1 MVKYG
6 TEQMNNFHKFR
17 HDQKKVDKLRGLLRD
32 NLDYIE
38 KGSQQLVSAAAP
50 VFPPAAAI
58 GMAFT
63 YMLSACRHV
72 SADYDVVTAFF
83 EDMNS
88 FLQRITI
95 LESRLPSYPAYRNCL
110 MDVLTSL
117 LEMCGFATKYIELGR
132 FKKWILNMVRG
143 EDGDLGGA
151 RKKMDTS
158 LTRLQAAT
166 EYAIL
171 GNTEELQRM
180 NADLQKNQEVQ
191 IQRMEQQTQML
202 ETVLERQDGV
212 RTDLMSIHK
221 LLVVFNE
228 RRQED
233 IFVDTMNPAHEY
245 QDIKDSLIPETCS
258 WIFDEPTWGEW
269 VAQEKEK
276 NTPRILVLSGPP
288 GTGKSHLAA
297 CAHDQLVKLAERDA
311 GSNTCVAHFY
321 FREATDGLNAFHNAI
336 NWITVQ
342 IAEQNAALCERI
354 NVEMARDDIEFY
366 TSEWEDIWG
375 KFVKPLFYGS
385 STARLQ
391 IVLDGMDE
399 LVLDSESKKAL
410 EFLQLVKET
419 ADLNVSILCTTR
431 SSMVPK
437 LAGLAAGWIAVTK
450 EKQLA
455 DMKALIW
462 NHLNNDSRL
471 RNNLEEKADCILY
484 AEHMLRQFN
493 NIGREPIILK
503 QLEQSMPE
511 NLKELYGTILVDLQR
526 RTADDKQQA
535 IKGLLWWLAFASR
548 PLTLAESFSLMNLF
562 PGSSLDLEEELQGQQ
577 LARLLK
583 IGDVEERAQN
593 DGDNSNLANVD
604 LLGQSDPDAV
614 YDDGDRPLKFQERSM
629 RDYFRSAS
637 QDEQGLRTPGRVAHG
652 KILTLCSKILFV
664 EVDNIYGSLRK
675 YAAQHWIWHFACW
688 CYLSL
693 NSNPGPAED
702 EKVACLEAL
711 GAIMTNHGNFATTI
725 ESLDMDYEDVLRD
738 LPNDYLV
745 AKVAEGATMATSLGD
760 KMIETTLTWARDVV
774 ADKGAAFVTLV
785 KGHISNWFRAQDL
798 KSAAQSYKVIR
809 SIIPLTSFSH
819 LIKPKDDDS
828 DSDDSSSDSDDEG
841 PQYEEEEILGIVGAF
856 EVVEKDANAH
866 WAIAAVLADCQH
878 YQAAHT
884 ELQVALSACVDP
896 VERFRILNLL
906 ASAKLNTEDKEGAA
920 ETIANCLSNREVS
933 LSLLRKALVTRG
945 RIQVA
950 LEKLDEA
957 VGSYDEARRAD
968 PNEPMR
974 GDLLQEEFDVYRNKE
989 VEAGAELIRGVRGWQ
1004 PLERLAWMTWNY
1016 DDFDDYHDSFRQA
1029 AGWAGERDFMIRA
1042 YEEVIGLLESVDA
1055 APPMRF
1061 ELAQAQWRVCEDAA
1075 AARAELDKV
1084 LDSSSTGNPYRF
1096 TDEDPT
1102 YTLVRAVMLATNII
1116 HEQFRATADREFKAR
1131 LLDEAKGL
1139 TRRGLAHSVSST
1151 RSGLT
1156 PYMVWIARM
1165 VRKMGPAKEFEDAL
1179 RAAFNVCYDALTD
1192 NVGWNDSMNLDY
1204 LAMTISSLD
1213 GMEREARILVSA
1225 GFYEL
1230 TKEEG
1235 NDEDD
1240 EDEDDDDDKHIDD
1253 GCKHDTGGDNTQ
1265 DKDDDFDLDDNSY
1278 YCDGECKPVK
1288 KWALWKDGPMYLC
1301 LDCFDCDLCEAC
1313 YVKRQAY
1320 NSGTKCEVGSTY
1332 CGPNHR
1338 YAKGPLEGWR
1348 GIKDGV
1354 MRIDGEEPIR
1364 FTDWL
1369 KDLKEKKWEAAWETF
1384 WRAEC

>member
-1 MVKYG
+1 
-6 TEQMNNFHKFR
+6 
-17 HDQKKVDKLRGLLRD
+17 
-32 NLDYIE
+32 
-38 KGSQQLVSAAAP
+38 
-50 VFPPAAAI
+50 
-58 GMAFT
+58 
-63 YMLSACRHV
+63 
-72 SADYDVVTAFF
+72 
-83 EDMNS
+83 
-88 FLQRITI
+88 
-95 LESRLPSYPAYRNCL
+95 
-110 MDVLTSL
+110 
-117 LEMCGFATKYIELGR
+117 
-132 FKKWILNMVRG
+132 MVRG

-228 RRQED
+228 RRQEESAKQSGNKAGNRNKPPTSNRVRSM
-233 IFVDTMNPAHEY
+233 FGDTMNPAHEY

-258 WIFDEPTWGEW
+258 WIFDEPTWAEW

-288 GTGKSHLAA
+288 GAGKSHLAA

-375 KFVKPLFYGS
+375 KFVKPLFCGS

-399 LVLDSESKKAL
+399 LVLDSESKMAL

-431 SSMVPK
+431 SSMIPK
-437 LAGLAAGWIAVTK
+437 LEGLAAGSIAVTK

-462 NHLNNDSRL
+462 SHLNNDSRL
-471 RNNLEEKADCILY
+471 RKLSRYIKQRISSKLEEKADCESHLLPEKLSYMLTTQGMLY

-511 NLKELYGTILVDLQR
+511 NLKELYDTILADLQR

-535 IKGLLWWLAFASR
+535 MKSLLWWLAFASR
-548 PLTLAESFSLMNLF
+548 PLNLAESFSLMNLF

-593 DGDNSNLANVD
+593 DGDNSNLTNVD

-629 RDYFRSAS
+629 RGYFRSAS

-652 KILTLCSKILFV
+652 KILTLCSKILFG
-664 EVDNIYGSLRK
+664 EMDNIYGSLRK

-702 EKVACLEAL
+702 ERVACLEAL

-725 ESLDMDYEDVLRD
+725 ESLDMDYEEVLRD

-760 KMIETTLTWARDVV
+760 KMSETTLTWARDAV

-809 SIIPLTSFSH
+809 SIIPL
-819 LIKPKDDDS
+819 
-828 DSDDSSSDSDDEG
+828 
-841 PQYEEEEILGIVGAF
+841 
-856 EVVEKDANAH
+856 
-866 WAIAAVLADCQH
+866 
-878 YQAAHT
+878 
-884 ELQVALSACVDP
+884 
-896 VERFRILNLL
+896 
-906 ASAKLNTEDKEGAA
+906 
-920 ETIANCLSNREVS
+920 VS
-933 LSLLRKALVTRG
+933 TTPCRT
-945 RIQVA
+945 
-950 LEKLDEA
+950 
-957 VGSYDEARRAD
+957 
-968 PNEPMR
+968 
-974 GDLLQEEFDVYRNKE
+974 
-989 VEAGAELIRGVRGWQ
+989 AGCFPG
-1004 PLERLAWMTWNY
+1004 
-1016 DDFDDYHDSFRQA
+1016 
-1029 AGWAGERDFMIRA
+1029 
-1042 YEEVIGLLESVDA
+1042 
-1055 APPMRF
+1055 APPF
-1061 ELAQAQWRVCEDAA
+1061 
-1075 AARAELDKV
+1075 
-1084 LDSSSTGNPYRF
+1084 SNP
-1096 TDEDPT
+1096 
-1102 YTLVRAVMLATNII
+1102 
-1116 HEQFRATADREFKAR
+1116 
-1131 LLDEAKGL
+1131 
-1139 TRRGLAHSVSST
+1139 
-1151 RSGLT
+1151 
-1156 PYMVWIARM
+1156 
-1165 VRKMGPAKEFEDAL
+1165 
-1179 RAAFNVCYDALTD
+1179 
-1192 NVGWNDSMNLDY
+1192 
-1204 LAMTISSLD
+1204 
-1213 GMEREARILVSA
+1213 
-1225 GFYEL
+1225 
-1230 TKEEG
+1230 
-1235 NDEDD
+1235 
-1240 EDEDDDDDKHIDD
+1240 
-1253 GCKHDTGGDNTQ
+1253 
-1265 DKDDDFDLDDNSY
+1265 
-1278 YCDGECKPVK
+1278 
-1288 KWALWKDGPMYLC
+1288 
-1301 LDCFDCDLCEAC
+1301 
-1313 YVKRQAY
+1313 
-1320 NSGTKCEVGSTY
+1320 
-1332 CGPNHR
+1332 
-1338 YAKGPLEGWR
+1338 
-1348 GIKDGV
+1348 
-1354 MRIDGEEPIR
+1354 
-1364 FTDWL
+1364 
-1369 KDLKEKKWEAAWETF
+1369 
-1384 WRAEC
+1384 